1 MNTFITKRQLA
12 KIYYGDEIDISIL
25 AKLLVLQKLDNDL
38 FIQLNEWNKE
48 FDTEN
53 VKFKEMRMAVA
64 QGLQLSK
71 NLGRHLK

>member
-1 MNTFITKRQLA
+1 M
-12 KIYYGDEIDISIL
+12 
-25 AKLLVLQKLDNDL
+25 

-64 QGLQLSK
+64 QGTTVEQEPWADTSNKKMVRL
-71 NLGRHLK
+71 